1 MHHEKRL
8 QALVERLGANQGA
21 AEGLPERKA
30 AIVRAA
36 LAGKPL
42 GAITAECG
50 VGEDEVWQVLGDA
63 AGGAPDITDKAPRPS
78 QAEGEEPGSG
88 NRPSGARRGMDE
100 APRPSQAEG
109 DLEDIEEAL
118 RRKERGS

>member
-1 MHHEKRL
+1 MHHEGRL
-8 QALVERLGANQGA
+8 RELVERLGANQGA
-21 AEGLPERKA
+21 SEGLPERDA

-36 LAGKPL
+36 LAGKRL
-42 GAITAECG
+42 DAITAECG
-50 VGEDEVWQVLGDA
+50 VGEDEVWQVLDKA

-109 DLEDIEEAL
+109 ELEDVEEAL
-118 RRKERGS
+118 RRKEQGA